1 MDGIK
6 RRINNSLQI
15 RLSLWLSLA
24 ILGIALMAGIVAFF
38 SAFNEAHELQ
48 DDMLRQVATLFD
60 LHHLPVPQVNV
71 GNRAADGDA
80 ESRVFVQLLSAH
92 PSGSISSVSNPVLAL
107 PQNLQDG
114 IQNVSIGSETYRVF
128 VRTLGSGVRLAVAQE
143 TAVRDEIA
151 RASSLRTLLPLLIL
165 VPFLLLVVAGLVRKI
180 FKTVADLSVEIDQR
194 GEQELH
200 PIALEP
206 LPSEIRPF
214 VEAINRLLGRVEQ
227 SMEAQRR
234 FLADAAHELRSPLT
248 ALSLQAERLAD
259 IEMSASAHE
268 RLNTLRQGIERGRTL
283 LEQLLALARAQG
295 SAVRSSTIVSIQ
307 KICRHVLENLMPLAE
322 VKGIDIGVVNDLDAR
337 VFANEVDVITLV
349 KNLVDNAI
357 RYTPPGGR
365 VDLSVLDTNEMITLV
380 VEDSGPGIPEAERER
395 VFDPFYRVLGSDVI
409 GSGLGLSIV
418 QTISA
423 RIGAKV
429 SLGFAN
435 DKSRSGLRVMV
446 AFPKQT
452 GDRHTLNNFNS
463 RQQPTVRMTT

>member
-6 RRINNSLQI
+6 RRINDSLQI
-15 RLSLWLSLA
+15 RLSIWLSLA
-24 ILGIALMAGIVAFF
+24 ILAIALSAGIFAFF

-48 DDMLRQVATLFD
+48 DDTLRHVATLFD
-60 LHHLPVPQVNV
+60 SHNLPVPQ
-71 GNRAADGDA
+71 GNAGDRDADGDA

-92 PSGSISSVSNPVLAL
+92 PSSSISRLSNPVLAL
-107 PQNLQDG
+107 PQNLHDG
-114 IQNVSIGSETYRVF
+114 IQTLSIGSETYRVL
-128 VRTLGSGVRLAVAQE
+128 VRTLGSGERLAVAQE

-151 RASSLRTLLPLLIL
+151 RDSALRTLLPFLIL
-165 VPFLLLVVAGLVRKI
+165 VPVLLLAVAALVRKI
-180 FKTVADLSVEIDQR
+180 FKSVADHSHEIDQR

-200 PIALEP
+200 PIDVEQ

-227 SMEAQRR
+227 SMDAQRR
-234 FLADAAHELRSPLT
+234 FVADAAHELRSPLT

-259 IEMSASAHE
+259 TEMSASAHE

-283 LEQLLALARAQG
+283 LEQMLALARANL
-295 SAVRSSTIVSIQ
+295 STTVFNTTLSIQ
-307 KICRHVLENLMPLAE
+307 QVYRRVLEDLMPLAE
-322 VKGIDIGVVNDLDAR
+322 AKGIDIGVASDLDAC
-337 VFANEVDVITLV
+337 VIVNEVDVITLV

-365 VDLSVLDTNEMITLV
+365 VDLSVLTNDGTITMV
-380 VEDSGPGIPEAERER
+380 IEDNGPGIPEAEREL
-395 VFDPFYRVLGSDVI
+395 VFEPFHRVLGSDEI

-418 QTISA
+418 QAISE

-435 DKSRSGLRVMV
+435 EQLKSGLRVMV
-446 AFPKQT
+446 AFPKQIFE
-452 GDRHTLNNFNS
+452 G
-463 RQQPTVRMTT
+463 